1 MYMIFNKIDGSV
13 HIMADIIPNEDMLD
27 NDSYAIVERDWAE
40 INPAHVYKFVGGEVV
55 DQGEQVVDQ
64 VELARMEQEAANNA
78 YKSSRELLYPS
89 IGDQLDSLFKAG
101 VFPAEMAERIQAV
114 KDAIPKPD

>member
-1 MYMIFNKIDGSV
+1 MIFNKIDGSV
-13 HIMADIIPNEDMLD
+13 HIMADILPNEDMLD
-27 NDSYAIVERDWAE
+27 NDSYAIVKRDWAE
-40 INPAHVYKFVGGEVV
+40 INPTHVYKFVGGEVV

-78 YKSSRELLYPS
+78 YKSSREILYPS